1 VTYAVAQDFI
11 DRWGNEESERVSD
24 RANAGAID
32 TGVIDTAL
40 SDASDF
46 MDGFIGVAY
55 DLPLPSVPR
64 VLIQFTCDIAMYD
77 LSTDQ
82 GLLTED
88 KESRRDKAVKTLQAI
103 ASNKFKLPLPTT
115 GDPVR
120 GAVTVIGPERQF
132 SRDKLR
138 NV

>member
-1 VTYAVAQDFI
+1 MPYAVAQDFI

-64 VLIQFTCDIAMYD
+64 VLVQFACEIAMYD
-77 LSTDQ
+77 LSIDQ

-88 KESRRDKAVKTLQAI
+88 KGARRDKAVKTLRDI
-103 ASNKFKLPLPTT
+103 ASNKFKLPIPST
-115 GDPVR
+115 GTPVR
-120 GAVTVIGPERQF
+120 GAVIVTGPEREF

-138 NV
+138 GL